1 MIRKA
6 VITAAGKG
14 SRMRYITSV
23 LPKALLPLFKQEDGK
38 RVMRPIIDLIMSSL
52 SSVGVNSFCIVV
64 GKHGKLLIEYL
75 YERRGVTFV
84 FQEQP
89 KGFGD
94 AVLRAENFIYNEP
107 FFVHADDGILT
118 GGYLEASELYEQNKP
133 EGVLLLRKV
142 DNPFRYGIVKA
153 EEKGIFLNHKLYRII
168 DAQEKPKNPF
178 SNLAISAVYIFKPS
192 IFKALKEVD
201 NYEGELELTYGIK
214 KILDQ
219 GGEIYAILLEKE
231 KWLKVGD
238 PEHYYEAL
246 KYSFYRI

>member
-14 SRMRYITSV
+14 SRMQYITSV
-23 LPKALLPLFKQEDGK
+23 LPKALLPLFRRENGR

-52 SSVGVNSFCIVV
+52 SAVGVESFAVV
-64 GKHGKLLIEYL
+64 IGKQGKLLVDYL
-75 YERRGVTFV
+75 EGREVTFV
-84 FQEQP
+84 VQEQP

-94 AVLRAENFIYNEP
+94 AVLRAESFIHNEP
-107 FFVHADDGILT
+107 FFVHADDGVLT
-118 GGYLEASELYEQNKP
+118 GGYLEASELYKQNEP
-133 EGVLLLRKV
+133 EAVLLLRKV

-153 EEKGIFLNHKLYRII
+153 EEKGEFLNHKLYRVL

-192 IFKALKEVD
+192 IFKALKEVTD
-201 NYEGELELTYGIK
+201 YEGELELTYGIK
-214 KILDQ
+214 RLLDQ
-219 GGEIYAILLEKE
+219 GGEVYAILLEKE
-231 KWLKVGD
+231 RWLNVGD

-246 KYSFYRI
+246 EYSYHKT